1 MDERRSTLKVREIS
15 ADDSER
21 RKVLR
26 GGFNYQNY
34 SWMR

>member
-26 GGFNYQNY
+26 GFNYQNY